1 MSARSS
7 RGARGDVT
15 SAPWDPLRELSGLKE
30 RLNRL
35 FETALRR
42 GGTPEGAE
50 LAGWVPAVDLREER
64 DAFVITAEIPGV
76 TRDDLSLR
84 VEGRTVTLAG
94 DRPQAR
100 EARGADHLRVERS
113 YGAFT
118 RTFHLPAG
126 VDETAVRASL
136 RQGVLEVRLPK
147 ATRERTAPVRI
158 RVG

>member
-7 RGARGDVT
+7 RGARGEEA
-15 SAPWDPLRELSGLKE
+15 SAAWDPLRELTGLKE

-42 GGTPEGAE
+42 GGTPGASE

-64 DAFVITAEIPGV
+64 DAFVIAAEIPGV
-76 TRDDLSLR
+76 ARGDLNLR
-84 VEGRTVTLAG
+84 VEGRTVTIAG

-113 YGAFT
+113 YGAFS

-126 VDETAVRASL
+126 VDETAVRATL
-136 RQGVLEVRLPK
+136 RQGILEVRLPK

>member
-1 MSARSS
+1 MSARAS
-7 RGARGDVT
+7 RGARGDAAT
-15 SAPWDPLRELSGLKE
+15 APWDPLRELTGLKE

-42 GGTPEGAE
+42 GGAPGEAE
-50 LAGWVPAVDLREER
+50 LAGWAPAVDLREDR

-76 TRDDLSLR
+76 AKGDLNLR
-84 VEGRTVTLAG
+84 VEGRTVTVAG

-113 YGAFT
+113 YGAFS
-118 RTFHLPAG
+118 RTFHLTAG
-126 VDETAVRASL
+126 VDETAVRATL
-136 RQGVLEVRLPK
+136 RHGVLEVRLPK
-147 ATRERTAPVRI
+147 ATRERTSPVRI

>member
-1 MSARSS
+1 MSARSP

-35 FETALRR
+35 VETALRR

-76 TRDDLSLR
+76 ARDDISLR
-84 VEGRTVTLAG
+84 VEGRAVTLAG
-94 DRPQAR
+94 DRRQAR

-113 YGAFT
+113 YGAFS
-118 RTFHLPAG
+118 RTFHLTAG
-126 VDETAVRASL
+126 VDETAVKANL

-147 ATRERTAPVRI
+147 ATRERTSPVRI